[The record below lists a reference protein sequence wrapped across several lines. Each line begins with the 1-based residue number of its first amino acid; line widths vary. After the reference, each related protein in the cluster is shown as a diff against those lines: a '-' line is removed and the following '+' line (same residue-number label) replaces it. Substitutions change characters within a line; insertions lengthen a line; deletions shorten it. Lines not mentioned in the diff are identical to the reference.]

1 MIGKPSCWS
10 LSFTRECFFQ
20 WKNSF
25 FVFGQHWCRATFFQ
39 NQPAQITKSIEVMLA
54 KWNGKLI
61 AVSFLLNLTPLGLP
75 HIKKGRLWNMVK
87 STWIS
92 KFHLTRSFQQETS
105 EAQQGSTWRLVELFK
120 SRNDSRHQHCGWF
133 FVGR

>member
-61 AVSFLLNLTPLGLP
+61 AVSFLLNLTQLELP
-75 HIKKGRLWNMVK
+75 HIRKAGFG
-87 STWIS
+87 TWS
-92 KFHLTRSFQQETS
+92 NPRGKVNSNFCLTRSFQQETS
-105 EAQQGSTWRLVELFK
+105 RESCQAGI
-120 SRNDSRHQHCGWF
+120 SRSLALITINLKTCRII
-133 FVGR
+133 